1 MDYNPALFQQLLED
15 IVKSVFNCPN
25 ILIAVGHASGY
36 ALRFAQD
43 NPDII
48 SQLILIAPTWQGPLR
63 VMGLPDG
70 VRNGVKNL
78 VR

>member
-1 MDYNPALFQQLLED
+1 MLRDNAL
-15 IVKSVFNCPN
+15 K
-25 ILIAVGHASGY
+25 
-36 ALRFAQD
+36 FAQD